1 MTYWH
6 GGGLIRG
13 DWVEPPSV
21 TGVQQ
26 KEGDPGFVYV
36 TTRRSLAASY
46 AAANPCPWLYEVEPV
61 GGAVQNPGSILP
73 VGVSLM
79 CPRARIVRRFK
90 PSKREVEELR
100 SVVGALYSL
109 DIIGWLR

>member
-6 GGGLIRG
+6 GGGPIRG
-13 DWVEPPSV
+13 NWVEPPSV

-26 KEGDPGFVYV
+26 EEGDPGFVHV
-36 TTRRSLAASY
+36 TTRKSLATSY
-46 AAANPCPWLYEVEPV
+46 ASARPCPWLYEVEPV
-61 GGAVQNPGSILP
+61 GGLRQDPGSILP
-73 VGVSLM
+73 AGVSLM

-100 SVVGALYSL
+100 TVVGALHSL
-109 DIIGWLR
+109 GVIGWRP